1 MHFSHPFERKASIL
15 VVSLIA
21 LMAAAG
27 PPVWAEES
35 MPVQEMAREGV
46 PVTAQIERT
55 GPEGAREPQQHQV
68 LRDLSLEELM
78 DIEVQTVVSASR
90 YRQKVSE
97 APASVTIITER
108 DIQKFGY
115 RTLADILRSVRG
127 FSITY
132 DRNYQY
138 LGVRG
143 FGRPGDN
150 NTRILLLVDGHR
162 VNDAVY
168 DAAAIGTEFV
178 LDVDLIER
186 VEVTRGPGSSLYG
199 SNAFFAVVNIITRGA
214 KDIGG
219 VELSAEAGTQG
230 AYKGRLSYGASGQK
244 GQEVLLSMSGF
255 TSAGGRLYFPEYDP
269 NNPLA
274 DARASNGGYADNSDY
289 DRFRSAYA
297 KYEHGGLQLAAAYVE
312 RTKGIPTASYGTDF
326 NEPGNRTTDERGY
339 VDLQYSSRIA
349 GGAEL
354 TLRTYYDWYRYDG
367 EYLYTGTLNKDRA
380 VASWYG
386 GDIRMTTR
394 LLNAHHVIVGSEYE
408 VRDRQ
413 DQYNANVSPAFLYLD
428 DHRSSS
434 RWAVYAQD
442 EITVSPIFLLYAGI
456 RYDRT
461 STFGGTT
468 NPRIAAVL
476 TPIENG
482 TLKLLYGKA
491 FRAPT
496 VYELYYEAPPSM
508 LSNPTLQPEQIQ
520 TYELVYEHDF
530 GKGLRATASRYSYSI
545 RNLITQTFDPSSGS
559 TSYQNQ
565 EKAETVGTEL
575 EVQKTWPNGADG
587 RLSYAF
593 QKAVD
598 PKTGELLTNAPK
610 HLAKLNLVVPLVR
623 DRIFAGIEEQYT
635 GPRTTIAGQSTEG
648 FAVTN
653 LTLFGRGRQRTVQA
667 SFSIYNVLN
676 KKYADPVSGDLFPLD
691 SIQQDGRTI
700 RVKLTY
706 VF

>member
-1 MHFSHPFERKASIL
+1 MKWYQQPIRRTASCL
-15 VVSLIA
+15 LIA
-21 LMAAAG
+21 CATIMLMAGVLSAGEAAPDG
-27 PPVWAEES
+27 
-35 MPVQEMAREGV
+35 
-46 PVTAQIERT
+46 
-55 GPEGAREPQQHQV
+55 
-68 LRDLSLEELM
+68 RDLKTLSIEDLM
-78 DIEVQTVVSASR
+78 EIEVQTVVSASR

-97 APASVTIITER
+97 APASVTIITAR

-127 FSITY
+127 FYITY

-162 VNDAVY
+162 VNDAIY
-168 DAAAIGTEFV
+168 DSASIGTEFV

-186 VEVTRGPGSSLYG
+186 VEVSRGPGSSLYG
-199 SNAFFAVVNIITRGA
+199 SNALFAVVNVITRRA

-219 VELSAEAGTQG
+219 VEISAEGGSQGT
-230 AYKGRLSYGASGQK
+230 YKGRLSYGAAGK
-244 GQEVLLSMSGF
+244 NGPDVLLSATGF
-255 TSAGGRLYFPEYDP
+255 TSAGDRLYFPAYDP
-269 NNPLA
+269 GNPLA
-274 DARASNGGYADNSDY
+274 DPRAANGGYADNGDY
-289 DRFRSAYA
+289 DRFGSAYA
-297 KYEHGGLQLAAAYVE
+297 KYELGGFQLAAAYIE
-312 RTKGIPTASYGTDF
+312 RTKGVPTASYGTDF
-326 NEPGNRTTDERGY
+326 NNPGNRTTDDRGY
-339 VDLQYSSRIA
+339 VDLQYVSRFT

-354 TLRTYYDWYRYDG
+354 TLRTYYDWYRYDAD
-367 EYLYTGTLNKDRA
+367 YLYTGTVNKDRA

-386 GDIRMTTR
+386 GDIRLTTR

-413 DQYNANVSPAFLYLD
+413 NQYNADVSPPVVYLD
-428 DHRSSS
+428 DHRSSTK
-434 RWAVYAQD
+434 WAVYAQD

-456 RYDRT
+456 RYDKT

-468 NPRIAAVL
+468 NPRLAAVIK
-476 TPIENG
+476 PIENG

-496 VYELYYEAPPSM
+496 VYELYYAAPPQV
-508 LSNPTLQPEQIQ
+508 LNNPTLQPEQID

-530 GKGLRATASRYSYSI
+530 GNGLRASASRYSYKI
-545 RNLITQTFDPSSGS
+545 KKLITQTYDPSSGS
-559 TSYQNQ
+559 TSFQNQ
-565 EKAETVGTEL
+565 ERAEADGTEL
-575 EVQKTWPNGADG
+575 EVQKSWSSGADG

-598 PKTGELLTNAPK
+598 PKTGELLTNAPE
-610 HLAKLNLVVPLVR
+610 HLAKLNLVVPIITER
-623 DRIFAGIEEQYT
+623 FFAGIEEQYT
-635 GPRTTIAGQSTEG
+635 SPRTTVAGQRTES

-653 LTLFGRGRQRTVQA
+653 LTLFGRSPQHRVEA
-667 SFSIYNVLN
+667 SFSIYNVFN
-676 KKYADPVSGDLFPLD
+676 KKYSDPVSGVLSPLD
-691 SIQQDGRTI
+691 SIQQDGRTF